1 MFGRNALFTILLLT
15 SASGF
20 AAPKAPAPIS
30 KAYKDIIRKSHRDFD
45 RCGRDELKRTKKPVK
60 GMVLVRFTV
69 NGDGKVTDSGFIHN
83 TTKSKFIADCV
94 VKGVEGLK
102 FPANFG
108 APVTSTYP
116 FKFNVKK

>member
-1 MFGRNALFTILLLT
+1 MLGRSLLLTILLLAP
-15 SASGF
+15 ASVF
-20 AAPKAPAPIS
+20 AAPKAPTPIS
-30 KAYKDIIRKSHRDFD
+30 KAYKELIRKNHRDFD
-45 RCGRDELKRTKKPVK
+45 RCAQVEVKRTKKPVK

-69 NGDGKVTDSGFIHN
+69 NGDGKVTDSGFVHN

-94 VKGVEGLK
+94 VKGVEGLH